1 MVIWSFNFL
10 KYSTVKVKLP
20 IARRNFVHLPDA
32 ENGQI
37 HSNQIVKISVL
48 TVPISP
54 PTMVY
59 LPPTLVNLP
68 LTKQPELCNELETQ
82 NDIGG

>member
-1 MVIWSFNFL
+1 MICKRFAL
-10 KYSTVKVKLP
+10 RHYGTVKVKLP

-82 NDIGG
+82 NDIM